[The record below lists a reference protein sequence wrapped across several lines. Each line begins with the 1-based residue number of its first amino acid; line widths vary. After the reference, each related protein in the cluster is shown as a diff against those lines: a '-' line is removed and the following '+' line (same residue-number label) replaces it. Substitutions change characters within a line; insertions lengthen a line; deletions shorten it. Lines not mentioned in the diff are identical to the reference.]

1 MRYTARITRRQYQ
14 KTPLL
19 LRFLGT
25 DFSQNAIL
33 RPGGLSVWQI
43 IYSVNGTGEF
53 CFDEQRCFV
62 QPGQLALISP
72 YEKHSYQSKGQ
83 NWTVHYLGFH
93 GSACRALL
101 SSMRLEQSSV
111 YSLAHP
117 EQLTRHIRALEQIA
131 ADDQPDKNLRCSK
144 ELYSTLLDLS
154 LDVTKVPQ
162 ATFSE
167 APGIAREIRYYL
179 EEHYAEEVSLEVLA
193 AHFHLAPE
201 YLCERFKAETH
212 QTIMK
217 TLRGIRIHHAKIKLL
232 EMPDIGL
239 AEVGRLCGFRSP
251 SYFGKVF
258 RESTGFTPQAY
269 RLGAYL

>member
-1 MRYTARITRRQYQ
+1 MLTITRSLFSKARGYFSGLSAPSGTDRIT
-14 KTPLL
+14 
-19 LRFLGT
+19 
-25 DFSQNAIL
+25 
-33 RPGGLSVWQI
+33 
-43 IYSVNGTGEF
+43 
-53 CFDEQRCFV
+53 
-62 QPGQLALISP
+62 
-72 YEKHSYQSKGQ
+72 
-83 NWTVHYLGFH
+83 
-93 GSACRALL
+93 
-101 SSMRLEQSSV
+101 
-111 YSLAHP
+111 
-117 EQLTRHIRALEQIA
+117 
-131 ADDQPDKNLRCSK
+131 
-144 ELYSTLLDLS
+144 
-154 LDVTKVPQ
+154 
-162 ATFSE
+162 TFSE

-239 AEVGRLCGFRSP
+239 AEVGRLCGVRSP